1 MNFEL
6 KPISEAGIARAIE
19 KAERYRFLNQAWA
32 AESICL
38 DVLDVDPHNQA
49 ALIDLLL
56 SLTDQFSEGVAGGVA
71 RAREVLP
78 RIRDEYKRAYYA
90 GIICERR
97 GIAQLTS
104 GTPGAGFA
112 AYDWLREAMGWYEKA
127 EALRPAGNDDAILR
141 WNTCARSLER
151 NSHII
156 TDEDAV
162 YEPTMG
168 E

>member
-1 MNFEL
+1 MTFEL
-6 KPISEAGIARAIE
+6 KPISKAGIARAIE

-38 DVLDVDPHNQA
+38 DVLEVEPDNQA

-56 SLTDQFSEGVAGGVA
+56 ALTDQFGEGLSGGVA

-112 AYDWLREAMGWYEKA
+112 AYDWLREAMQWYGTA
-127 EALRPAGNDDAILR
+127 EAIRPIGNDDAILR
-141 WNTCARSLER
+141 WNTCARALDR
-151 NSHII
+151 NSHLVR
-156 TDEDAV
+156 DEETS
-162 YEPTMG
+162 YEPTLG